1 MNRFM
6 NSKWVKLIFSF
17 AIIGSAVPTVLMD
30 FTDGHQGVWTHYGL
44 LLVGFLYFVESIL
57 WIISVWNEEVQ
68 SPR

>member
-1 MNRFM
+1 
-6 NSKWVKLIFSF
+6 
-17 AIIGSAVPTVLMD
+17 LMD